1 VRPIQ
6 ITNCEHYSIYP
17 CGKVVNTKTG
27 RELKVDLNNCGYRR
41 VTLWSTCQK
50 RKRIMV
56 HRLVAEHYI
65 DKVEGKDWIN
75 HKDGNKTN
83 NHFSNLEWC
92 TPSEN
97 IKHAFDSGLKRI
109 HNKLDDNIVRGI
121 REMKKENVK
130 LSDIAKHFNIKKSR
144 VSDVLYRKKTY
155 KD

>member
-1 VRPIQ
+1 
-6 ITNCEHYSIYP
+6 
-17 CGKVVNTKTG
+17 
-27 RELKVDLNNCGYRR
+27 
-41 VTLWSTCQK
+41 
-50 RKRIMV
+50 MV